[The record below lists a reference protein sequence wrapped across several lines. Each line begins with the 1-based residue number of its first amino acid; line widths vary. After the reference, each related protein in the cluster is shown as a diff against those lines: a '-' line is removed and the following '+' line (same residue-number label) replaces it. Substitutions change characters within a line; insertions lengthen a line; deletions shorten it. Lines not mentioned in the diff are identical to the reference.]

1 MSQLFALVRNH
12 RLLQYLQRTRSETI
26 AVSNIADRLS
36 MAAIFGIASFLR
48 LWQINAL
55 GYNSDEAV
63 YAGQGAAIAADPVL
77 KGIFPVFRAHPL
89 LFQFIL
95 AVGFRFGVNDLV
107 GRLLSVLAGLATVY
121 LVYRLGTLLYG
132 RRVGMIAAL
141 FMALMPYHVVV
152 TRQVLLDGPMVLCAT
167 L

>member
-26 AVSNIADRLS
+26 AVSNIADQLS

-89 LFQFIL
+89 LFQFIVAIQYRL
-95 AVGFRFGVNDLV
+95 FGVDDLS
-107 GRLLSVLAGLATVY
+107 GRLLSVGLGLATIYIVY
-121 LVYRLGTLLYG
+121 LLGKLLYG
-132 RRVGMIAAL
+132 GKA
-141 FMALMPYHVVV
+141 
-152 TRQVLLDGPMVLCAT
+152 
-167 L
+167 